1 MLGFVTHS
9 ARHVA
14 FVAALFA
21 LTLAPGAAAQAA
33 SAAPPAEP
41 PPPLA
46 PSPMTTP
53 AAAAPAAAAPA
64 NGSCFPVCRDGFV
77 CSESRCISLCNPPC
91 APDQFCIEGRRCDSA
106 PQSPIHEPPPPRP
119 VSFAERSHSMLAFHY
134 GFSSTVDVAGE
145 DGPSGPVL
153 GANART
159 DLPIAK
165 YILVGPMLEFAV
177 TEPNYYLDLDV
188 TLRARIP
195 IDVGNVQV
203 QIWGGMPIGLTFSFL
218 KDDFAHSFTPDLDA
232 FALGWN
238 IGVLFGGAVHF
249 SREFGLFTE
258 LGWQQHTMSHG
269 REING
274 SVELVLDPWIL
285 NVGFVFRG

>member
-1 MLGFVTHS
+1 MT
-9 ARHVA
+9 
-14 FVAALFA
+14 
-21 LTLAPGAAAQAA
+21 
-33 SAAPPAEP
+33 APP
-41 PPPLA
+41 
-46 PSPMTTP
+46 
-53 AAAAPAAAAPA
+53 AAAPA
-64 NGSCFPVCRDGFV
+64 NGGCFPVCREGFV
-77 CSESRCISLCNPPC
+77 CRESQCVSLCNPPC
-91 APDQFCIEGRRCDSA
+91 PPDQFCIEGRRCDAA
-106 PQSPIHEPPPPRP
+106 PQSPVHEPPPPRP
-119 VSFAERSHSMLAFHY
+119 ISFAERSHSMLAFHY

-145 DGPSGPVL
+145 DGPTGPVL
-153 GANART
+153 GVNART

-177 TEPNYYLDLDV
+177 TEPSYYLDLDV
-188 TLRARIP
+188 ALRARIP
-195 IDVGNVQV
+195 IEVKNVQF

-218 KDDFAHSFTPDLDA
+218 KDDFAHSFTPDLDS

-258 LGWQQHTMSHG
+258 FGWQQHTMSHG

-274 SVELVLDPWIL
+274 SVELVLDPWIW

>member
-1 MLGFVTHS
+1 MLTFLLQS
-9 ARHVA
+9 SRLAA
-14 FVAALFA
+14 FLAALFT
-21 LTLAPGAAAQAA
+21 LTFAASARAQTG
-33 SAAPPAEP
+33 SAAPPAGP

-46 PSPMTTP
+46 PSPVTTP
-53 AAAAPAAAAPA
+53 ATAAPAD
-64 NGSCFPVCRDGFV
+64 GSCFPVCRDGFV
-77 CSESRCISLCNPPC
+77 CSQSRCISLCNPPC
-91 APDQFCIEGRRCDSA
+91 APDQFCIEGRRCDHA
-106 PQSPIHEPPPPRP
+106 PQSAIHEPPPPPP
-119 VSFAERSHSMLAFHY
+119 VSFAERSFSMLAFHY

-153 GANART
+153 GVNART

-177 TEPNYYLDLDV
+177 TEPSYYLDLDV
-188 TLRARIP
+188 ALRVRIP
-195 IDVGNVQV
+195 IEVEKIQL
-203 QIWGGMPIGLTFSFL
+203 QLWGGMPIGLTFSFL

-249 SREFGLFTE
+249 SRDFGLFTE

-269 REING
+269 RELNG
-274 SVELVLDPWIL
+274 SVELVLDPWIW